1 MKTYV
6 IMLSQTFPANHP
18 RRGEETKFKQK
29 IINAIFVNQGWNKIA
44 AYPELGD
51 KLHTIR
57 VNYDL
62 WKKRID
68 EVQRG
73 DACLSLRQWE
83 GKPYRSKQ
91 IEFARLTNQ
100 DCVGIQMLTF
110 GRAYNPNTDGWDGE
124 YDLRLGTVDD
134 DCFASPWTLAKNDG
148 LNVVDWADWFKD
160 YNLSKPLAIIHFTKF
175 RY

>member
-18 RRGEETKFKQK
+18 RRGEETKFKQQ

-51 KLHTIR
+51 KRHTIR
-57 VNYDL
+57 ANYDL
-62 WKKRID
+62 WEKRIN

-73 DACLSLRQWE
+73 EACLSLRQWE

-91 IEFARLTNQ
+91 IEFARLTSL
-100 DCVGIQMLTF
+100 DGVGIQMLTF
-110 GRAYNPNTDGWDGE
+110 GRAF
-124 YDLRLGTVDD
+124 RLVTVDD
-134 DCFASPWTLAKNDG
+134 EFYATPWILAKNDG
-148 LNVVDWADWFKD
+148 LNLVDWEDWFKGYD
-160 YNLSKPLAIIHFTKF
+160 ISKPLAIIHFTKF

>member
-18 RRGEETKFKQK
+18 RRGEETKFKQQ

-44 AYPELGD
+44 AYPERGD

-57 VNYDL
+57 ANYDL

-73 DACLSLRQWE
+73 EACLSLRQWE

-100 DCVGIQMLTF
+100 DGVGIQQVNINLDCYDAHKSVDWFIPKPIKKTEF
-110 GRAYNPNTDGWDGE
+110 CWFNGTAIAY
-124 YDLRLGTVDD
+124 
-134 DCFASPWTLAKNDG
+134 NDG
-148 LNVVDWADWFKD
+148 LLIQDWVNWFKD
-160 YNLSKPLAIIHFTKF
+160 YDLSKPLAIIHFTKF

>member
-18 RRGEETKFKQK
+18 RRGEETKFKQQ

-51 KLHTIR
+51 KRHTIR
-57 VNYDL
+57 ANYDL

-73 DACLSLRQWE
+73 EACLSLRQWE

-91 IEFARLTNQ
+91 IEFARLTNR
-100 DCVGIQMLTF
+100 DGVGIQKLILSRNLADQNYLVGTIDRE
-110 GRAYNPNTDGWDGE
+110 GNGI
-124 YDLRLGTVDD
+124 DLRIGAGTL
-134 DCFASPWTLAKNDG
+134 SPNDG
-148 LNVVDWADWFKD
+148 LTYKDWTDWFKNYD
-160 YNLSKPLAIIHFTKF
+160 LSQPLAIIHFTKF